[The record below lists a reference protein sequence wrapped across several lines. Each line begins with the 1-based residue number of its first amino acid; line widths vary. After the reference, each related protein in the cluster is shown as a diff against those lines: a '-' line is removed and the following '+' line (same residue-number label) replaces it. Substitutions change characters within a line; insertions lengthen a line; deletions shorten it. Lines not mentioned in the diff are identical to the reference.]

1 MSTRNLK
8 EALKEVANRLSEYD
22 IIYHRQMN
30 YGLANASVPL
40 SRRER
45 RKFERDNIKVE
56 KNIALCRR
64 CMKDAPSWWC
74 PGERCYF
81 FPYRRHVLF
90 GDKKK

>member
-1 MSTRNLK
+1 MEKRLTK
-8 EALKEVANRLSEYD
+8 EESYPYLP
-22 IIYHRQMN
+22 
-30 YGLANASVPL
+30 PL

-45 RKFERDNIKVE
+45 RKFERDNQKAE

-64 CMKDAPSWWC
+64 CMKNSPSWWC

-90 GDKKK
+90 GDKNK

>member
-1 MSTRNLK
+1 MGEILEKLFQKLNALAAKVFK
-8 EALKEVANRLSEYD
+8 EETYP
-22 IIYHRQMN
+22 YP
-30 YGLANASVPL
+30 YPPPPL

-45 RKFERDNIKVE
+45 RKFERDNIKAE

-64 CMKDAPSWWC
+64 CMNNAPSWWC

-81 FPYRRHVLF
+81 FPYRRHILF

>member
-1 MSTRNLK
+1 MIEKVLEILVQRLNALATKVFK
-8 EALKEVANRLSEYD
+8 EETYPYLP
-22 IIYHRQMN
+22 
-30 YGLANASVPL
+30 PL

-45 RKFERDNIKVE
+45 RKFERDNKKAE

-64 CMKDAPSWWC
+64 CMKNAPSWWC

>member
-1 MSTRNLK
+1 MMKELLKIIVQRLNALATNVFKKETYPNLP
-8 EALKEVANRLSEYD
+8 
-22 IIYHRQMN
+22 
-30 YGLANASVPL
+30 PL

-45 RKFERDNIKVE
+45 RKFERDNIKAE

-64 CMKDAPSWWC
+64 CMKNAPSWWC

-90 GDKKK
+90 VDKKK

>member
-1 MSTRNLK
+1 MIEKILEIVAQRLNALATKVFK
-8 EALKEVANRLSEYD
+8 EDTNTYP
-22 IIYHRQMN
+22 Y
-30 YGLANASVPL
+30 PTL

-45 RKFERDNIKVE
+45 RKFERDNIKAE

-74 PGERCYF
+74 PEERSYF